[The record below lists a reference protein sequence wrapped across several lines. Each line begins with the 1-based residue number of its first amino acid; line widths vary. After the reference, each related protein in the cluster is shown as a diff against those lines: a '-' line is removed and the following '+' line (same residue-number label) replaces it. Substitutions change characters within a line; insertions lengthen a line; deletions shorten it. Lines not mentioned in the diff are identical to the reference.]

1 MRVRKILGFLPI
13 LFALGAS
20 AVATTADEYKI
31 DPVHS
36 NVGFAVRH
44 LAVSTVH
51 GRFNDFSGSIVFDE
65 KDPSKSS
72 VDVVIKTASINTNNN
87 GRDNDLRSPNFLDTT
102 KFPELTFKSK
112 SVEKKGDAYI
122 AHGTLTIHGVSKDVD
137 LPFTLTGPVSTKGGK
152 ALGAEAGLPI
162 NRQDYGVAGG
172 GAMVGN
178 DVKIE
183 ISVEA
188 HEAKPPAPSA
198 K

>member
-1 MRVRKILGFLPI
+1 MRILKVLGLLPVV
-13 LFALGAS
+13 LTVCGS
-20 AVATTADEYKI
+20 AWAGDEYKI

-36 NVGFAVRH
+36 TVGFAVRH

-51 GRFNDFSGSIVFDE
+51 GRFNDFSGSIIFDE

-72 VDVVIKTASINTNNN
+72 VDVVIKTASINTDNNM
-87 GRDNDLRSPNFLDTT
+87 RDNDLRSANYLDTT
-102 KFPELTFKSK
+102 KYPELTFKSK
-112 SVEKKGDAYI
+112 SVEKKGDGYV

-137 LPFTLTGPVSTKGGK
+137 LPFMLTGPISIKGAK

-162 NRQDYGVAGG
+162 NRQDYGVTGG

-178 DVKIE
+178 DIKIE

-188 HEAKPPAPSA
+188 HQARPAASA
-198 K
+198 VK

>member
-1 MRVRKILGFLPI
+1 MRIRKVLGFMPVVV
-13 LFALGAS
+13 AVCGS
-20 AVATTADEYKI
+20 AWATPADEYKI

-51 GRFNDFSGSIVFDE
+51 GRFNDFSGSILFDD

-72 VDVVIKTASINTNNN
+72 VDVVIKTTSINTDNSN
-87 GRDNDLRSPNFLDTT
+87 RDNDLRSPNFLDTT
-102 KFPELTFKSK
+102 KFPELTFRSK
-112 SVEKKGDAYI
+112 SVEKKGDAYV

-137 LPFTLTGPVSTKGGK
+137 LPFSLTGPVGTQRGK
-152 ALGAEAGLPI
+152 ALGAEASLPI
-162 NRQDYGVAGG
+162 NRQDYGIAGG

-188 HEAKPPAPSA
+188 HEAKPPASSG